1 MIKKVL
7 LTAFVVVSM
16 LVPAL
21 AAAPAYAVDILNPTG
36 AGSGPCNNGNATS
49 KPAVCTDNRSGS
61 NTNPIY
67 GKNGVLTSVI
77 NILSIVIG
85 VVSVVI
91 IVVEGIRMIV
101 GAGDAGAV
109 STARRGI
116 VYAVAGLVVAG
127 VSQAIV
133 GLILSRLD

>member
-7 LTAFVVVSM
+7 LTVFVACSM
-16 LVPAL
+16 LAPAL
-21 AAAPAYAVDILNPTG
+21 AVAPAHAVDILNPS
-36 AGSGPCNNGNATS
+36 GSANGPCNNSNATS
-49 KPAVCTDNRSGS
+49 RPAVCSDNRSGS

-85 VVSVVI
+85 IVSVVI

-109 STARRGI
+109 SAARRGI
-116 VYAVAGLVVAG
+116 VYAVVGLVVAA